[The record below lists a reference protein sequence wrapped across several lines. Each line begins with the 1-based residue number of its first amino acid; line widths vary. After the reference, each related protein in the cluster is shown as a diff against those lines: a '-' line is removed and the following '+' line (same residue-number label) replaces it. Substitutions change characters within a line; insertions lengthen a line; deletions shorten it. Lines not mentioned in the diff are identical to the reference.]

1 MAAVGDNTSR
11 VVVLFCSW
19 TMPGL
24 IENVVSFVEGGK
36 SIGMFLRETLATHSQ
51 FVDVVNVRVQ

>member
-1 MAAVGDNTSR
+1 M
-11 VVVLFCSW
+11 LFCVW

-36 SIGMFLRETLATHSQ
+36 SIGMLLRETLATHSQ
-51 FVDVVNVRVQ
+51 FADVVNVRVQ